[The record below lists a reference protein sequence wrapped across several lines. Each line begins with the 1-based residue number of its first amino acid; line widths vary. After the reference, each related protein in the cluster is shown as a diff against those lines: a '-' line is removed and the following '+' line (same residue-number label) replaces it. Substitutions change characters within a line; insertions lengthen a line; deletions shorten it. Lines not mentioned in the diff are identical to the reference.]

1 MSYRGTMLGVALTLL
16 PAFAW
21 ILDTSAQTYPIR
33 PIRLIVASS
42 PGSGV
47 DTVGRIVGQRI
58 GEVMGAQV
66 FVDNRAGGGGS
77 IGVQAV
83 AKSAPDG
90 YTLLMAAPSFT
101 INASLMRPPP
111 YDVVRDFAPVGR
123 ATTGQYIIVVHPS
136 LPVTSVKE
144 LIALARSRP
153 GQLNFGSGGNGNSTH
168 LCAEYFKSLA
178 KIDMTHVPYKG
189 SGPAIVDLLA
199 GQIHLM
205 FANITAGLPQVKA
218 GRLRAL
224 ATSGDTRSHAAPGI
238 PTVAESGIPGYVV
251 TSWFGVMAP
260 ARTPQEIVGKL
271 SGALH
276 GAMRAKDLLEKLAGE
291 GAEPAPTGP
300 AEFGRLVAS
309 EVQTWAKVIKTAGLQ

>member
-1 MSYRGTMLGVALTLL
+1 MGGHTGTKALALL
-16 PAFAW
+16 FAS
-21 ILDTSAQTYPIR
+21 LVLTVHAQTYPVR

-58 GEVMGAQV
+58 GEMMGAQV

-123 ATTGQYIIVVHPS
+123 ATTGQYLIVVHPS

-168 LCAEYFKSLA
+168 LSAEYFKSLA
-178 KIDMTHVPYKG
+178 KIDMMHVPYKG

>member
-1 MSYRGTMLGVALTLL
+1 MSNQRTMLGVALTLL

-21 ILDTSAQTYPIR
+21 ILDASAQEYPTR
-33 PIRLIVASS
+33 PVRLIVASS

-58 GEVMGAQV
+58 GDVMGAQV

-90 YTLLMAAPSFT
+90 YTLLMVAPSFT

-144 LIALARSRP
+144 LIALAKSRP

-168 LCAEYFKSLA
+168 LCAEYFNSLA

-189 SGPAIVDLLA
+189 SGPAIVDLIA

-224 ATSGDTRSHAAPGI
+224 ATSGDTRSHAAPNI

-251 TSWFGVMAP
+251 TSWFGIMAP

-271 SGALH
+271 SGALNV
-276 GAMRAKDLLEKLAGE
+276 AMRAKDLLEKLAGE

>member
-1 MSYRGTMLGVALTLL
+1 MLGVALTLL

-58 GEVMGAQV
+58 GDVMGAQV

-178 KIDMTHVPYKG
+178 KIDMMHVPYKG

-224 ATSGDTRSHAAPGI
+224 ATSGDTRSHAAPNL

-309 EVQTWAKVIKTAGLQ
+309 EVQTWAKVIKAAGLQ

>member
-1 MSYRGTMLGVALTLL
+1 MKTSGAAVLL
-16 PAFAW
+16 LLAVSGPAQ
-21 ILDTSAQTYPIR
+21 AQEYPSR
-33 PIRLIVASS
+33 PVRLIVASS

-47 DTVGRIVGQRI
+47 DAVGRIVGQRI
-58 GEVMGAQV
+58 GEAMGVQV

-83 AKSAPDG
+83 VKSAPDG

-123 ATTGQYIIVVHPS
+123 ATTGQYMIVVHPS
-136 LPVTSVKE
+136 LPVASVKE
-144 LIALARSRP
+144 LIALAKSRP

-168 LCAEYFKSLA
+168 LAGEYFKSLA
-178 KIDMTHVPYKG
+178 KIDLVHVPYKG
-189 SGPAIVDLLA
+189 SGPALIDLIA

-205 FANITAGLPQVKA
+205 FANITAGLPHARA

-224 ATSGDTRSHAAPGI
+224 ATSGDKRSHAAPHL

-251 TSWFGVMAP
+251 TSWFGIMAP

-271 SGALH
+271 NAALH
-276 GAMRAKDLLEKLAGE
+276 TARRAKDLLEKLACE
-291 GAEPAPTGP
+291 GAGDAGP
-300 AEFGRLVAS
+300 VAGSALIPRGRS
-309 EVQTWAKVIKTAGLQ
+309 

>member
-1 MSYRGTMLGVALTLL
+1 MGGHTGTKALALL
-16 PAFAW
+16 FAS
-21 ILDTSAQTYPIR
+21 LVLTVHAQTYPVR

-123 ATTGQYIIVVHPS
+123 ATTGQYIIVVHPC

-144 LIALARSRP
+144 LIVLARSRP

-168 LCAEYFKSLA
+168 LCAEYFMSLA
-178 KIDMTHVPYKG
+178 KIDMMHVPYKG

-224 ATSGDTRSHAAPGI
+224 ATSGDTRSHAAPNL

-276 GAMRAKDLLEKLAGE
+276 GAMRAKDLLEKLAVE

-309 EVQTWAKVIKTAGLQ
+309 EVQTWAKVIKAAGLQ

>member
-1 MSYRGTMLGVALTLL
+1 MKLGYCALLL
-16 PAFAW
+16 LAFAYAPGAG
-21 ILDTSAQTYPIR
+21 AQEYPAR
-33 PIRLIVASS
+33 PVRLIVASS

-58 GEVMGAQV
+58 GEAIGAQI

-83 AKSAPDG
+83 AKSPPDG

-136 LPVTSVKE
+136 LPVASVKE
-144 LIALARSRP
+144 LIAFAKARP

-168 LCAEYFKSLA
+168 LAGEYFKSLA
-178 KIDMTHVPYKG
+178 KIDLTHVPYKG
-189 SGPAIVDLLA
+189 SGPALIDLIS

-205 FANITAGLPQVKA
+205 FANITAGLPHA
-218 GRLRAL
+218 RASRLRAI
-224 ATSGDTRSHAAPGI
+224 ATTGDKRSHAAPHL

-251 TSWFGVMAP
+251 TSWFGIMAP
-260 ARTPQEIVGKL
+260 ARTPPEIVARL
-271 SGALH
+271 NAALH
-276 GAMRAKDLLEKLAGE
+276 SAMRARDLLEKLAGE
-291 GAEPAPTGP
+291 GAEPAPS
-300 AEFGRLVAS
+300 AAADFGRLVAS
-309 EVQTWAKVIKTAGLQ
+309 EVETWARVIKIAGLQ

>member
-1 MSYRGTMLGVALTLL
+1 MLGVALTLL

-21 ILDTSAQTYPIR
+21 ILDTSAQEYPTR

-58 GEVMGAQV
+58 GDVMGAQV

-178 KIDMTHVPYKG
+178 KIDMMHVPYKG

-224 ATSGDTRSHAAPGI
+224 ATSGDTRSHAAPNL

-309 EVQTWAKVIKTAGLQ
+309 EVQTWAKVIKAAGLQ

>member
-1 MSYRGTMLGVALTLL
+1 MLGVALTLL

>member
-1 MSYRGTMLGVALTLL
+1 MRAAASFLLACVLSASAVAQEY
-16 PAFAW
+16 PA
-21 ILDTSAQTYPIR
+21 R
-33 PIRLIVASS
+33 PVRLIVASS

-58 GEVMGAQV
+58 GDAIGVQV

-77 IGVQAV
+77 IGVQVV
-83 AKSAPDG
+83 ARSAPDG

-111 YDVVRDFAPVGR
+111 YDVVRDFTPVGR

-136 LPVTSVKE
+136 LPVASVKE
-144 LIALARSRP
+144 LIAFAKARP

-168 LCAEYFKSLA
+168 LAGEYFKSLA
-178 KIDMTHVPYKG
+178 KVDLTHVPYKG
-189 SGPAIVDLLA
+189 SGPAVIDLVA

-205 FANITAGLPQVKA
+205 FANITAGLPQAKA

-224 ATSGDTRSHAAPGI
+224 ATSGDRRSHAAPDI

-251 TSWFGVMAP
+251 TSWFGIMAP
-260 ARTPQEIVGKL
+260 ARTPQEIVGRL
-271 SGALH
+271 SAGLH
-276 GAMRAKDLLEKLAGE
+276 AAMRAKDLLEKLAGE
-291 GAEPAPTGP
+291 GAEPAPSTP

-309 EVQTWAKVIKTAGLQ
+309 EVETWAKVIKAAGLQ

>member
-1 MSYRGTMLGVALTLL
+1 MLGVALTLL

-58 GEVMGAQV
+58 GDVMGAQV

-178 KIDMTHVPYKG
+178 KIDMMHVPYKG

-224 ATSGDTRSHAAPGI
+224 ATSGDTRSHAAPNL

>member
-1 MSYRGTMLGVALTLL
+1 MGGHTGTKALALL
-16 PAFAW
+16 FAS
-21 ILDTSAQTYPIR
+21 LVLTVHAQTYPVR

-123 ATTGQYIIVVHPS
+123 ATTGQYLIVVHPS

-178 KIDMTHVPYKG
+178 KIDMMHVPYKG

>member
-1 MSYRGTMLGVALTLL
+1 MLGVALTLL

-58 GEVMGAQV
+58 GDVMGAQV

-168 LCAEYFKSLA
+168 LCAEYFMSLA

-224 ATSGDTRSHAAPGI
+224 ATSGDTRSHAAPSI

>member
-1 MSYRGTMLGVALTLL
+1 MGGHTGTKALALL
-16 PAFAW
+16 FAS
-21 ILDTSAQTYPIR
+21 LVLTVHAQTYPVR

-168 LCAEYFKSLA
+168 LCAEYFMSLA

>member
-1 MSYRGTMLGVALTLL
+1 MPGVALTLL
-16 PAFAW
+16 LAFAW
-21 ILDTSAQTYPIR
+21 ILDTSAQEYPIR

-58 GEVMGAQV
+58 GDVIGAQV

-123 ATTGQYIIVVHPS
+123 ATTGQYIIVVHLS

-168 LCAEYFKSLA
+168 LAAEYFKSLA

-224 ATSGDTRSHAAPGI
+224 ATTGDTRSHAAPDI

-251 TSWFGVMAP
+251 TSWFGVMVP

-309 EVQTWAKVIKTAGLQ
+309 EVQTWAKVIKTTGLQ

>member
-1 MSYRGTMLGVALTLL
+1 MSYQGTMLGVALTLL

-21 ILDTSAQTYPIR
+21 ILDTSAQEYPTR

-58 GEVMGAQV
+58 GDVMGAQV

-144 LIALARSRP
+144 LIVLARSRP

-178 KIDMTHVPYKG
+178 KIDMMHVPYKG

-224 ATSGDTRSHAAPGI
+224 ATSGDTRSHAAPNL

-309 EVQTWAKVIKTAGLQ
+309 EVQTWAKVIKAAGLQ

>member
-1 MSYRGTMLGVALTLL
+1 
-16 PAFAW
+16 
-21 ILDTSAQTYPIR
+21 
-33 PIRLIVASS
+33 
-42 PGSGV
+42 V

-58 GEVMGAQV
+58 GDVMGAQV

-178 KIDMTHVPYKG
+178 KIDMMHVPYKG

-224 ATSGDTRSHAAPGI
+224 ATSGDTRSHAAPNL

-309 EVQTWAKVIKTAGLQ
+309 EVQTWAKVIKAAGLQ

>member
-1 MSYRGTMLGVALTLL
+1 MGGHTGTKALALL
-16 PAFAW
+16 FAS
-21 ILDTSAQTYPIR
+21 LVLTVHAQTYPVR

-58 GEVMGAQV
+58 GDVMGAQV

-178 KIDMTHVPYKG
+178 KIDMMHVPYKG

-224 ATSGDTRSHAAPGI
+224 ATSGDTRSHAAPNL

-309 EVQTWAKVIKTAGLQ
+309 EVQTWAKVIKAAGLQ

>member
-1 MSYRGTMLGVALTLL
+1 MGGHTGTNALALL
-16 PAFAW
+16 LAS
-21 ILDTSAQTYPIR
+21 LVLTVHAQTYPVR

-83 AKSAPDG
+83 AKSALDG

-101 INASLMRPPP
+101 ITASLMRPPP

-123 ATTGQYIIVVHPS
+123 ATTGQYLIVVHPS

-168 LCAEYFKSLA
+168 LCAEYFMSLA

-224 ATSGDTRSHAAPGI
+224 ATSGDTRSHAAPDI

>member
-1 MSYRGTMLGVALTLL
+1 MLGVALTLL

-21 ILDTSAQTYPIR
+21 ILDTSAQEYPVR

-47 DTVGRIVGQRI
+47 DIVGRIVGQRI
-58 GEVMGAQV
+58 GDVMGAQV

-123 ATTGQYIIVVHPS
+123 ATTGQYLIVVHPS

-168 LCAEYFKSLA
+168 LCAEYFMSLA

-224 ATSGDTRSHAAPGI
+224 ATSGDTRSHAAPNL

>member
-1 MSYRGTMLGVALTLL
+1 MGGHTGTKALALL
-16 PAFAW
+16 FAS
-21 ILDTSAQTYPIR
+21 LVLTVHAQTYPVR

-58 GEVMGAQV
+58 GDVMGAQV

-144 LIALARSRP
+144 LIVLARSRP

-168 LCAEYFKSLA
+168 LSAEYFKSLA
-178 KIDMTHVPYKG
+178 KIDMMHVPYKG

-224 ATSGDTRSHAAPGI
+224 ATSGDTRSHAAPDI

>member
-1 MSYRGTMLGVALTLL
+1 MSGHTGTKALALL
-16 PAFAW
+16 FAS
-21 ILDTSAQTYPIR
+21 LVLTVHAQTYPVR

-58 GEVMGAQV
+58 GDVMGAQV

-178 KIDMTHVPYKG
+178 KIDMMHVPYKG

-224 ATSGDTRSHAAPGI
+224 ATSGDTRSHAAPNL

-309 EVQTWAKVIKTAGLQ
+309 EVQTWAKVIKAAGLQ

>member
-1 MSYRGTMLGVALTLL
+1 MPGVALMLL
-16 PAFAW
+16 PALAW
-21 ILDTSAQTYPIR
+21 ILDAGAQEYPIR

-58 GEVMGAQV
+58 GDVMGAQV

-90 YTLLMAAPSFT
+90 YTLLMVAPSFT
-101 INASLMRPPP
+101 INVSLMRPPP

-144 LIALARSRP
+144 LIALAKSRP

-205 FANITAGLPQVKA
+205 FANITAGLPQVRT

-224 ATSGDTRSHAAPGI
+224 ATSGDTRSHAAPDI

-251 TSWFGVMAP
+251 TSWFGIMAP

-271 SGALH
+271 SGALQ

-309 EVQTWAKVIKTAGLQ
+309 EVQTWARVIKTAGLQ

>member
-1 MSYRGTMLGVALTLL
+1 MGGHTGTKALALL
-16 PAFAW
+16 FAS
-21 ILDTSAQTYPIR
+21 LVLTVHAQTYPVR

-123 ATTGQYIIVVHPS
+123 ATTGQYLIVVHPS

-168 LCAEYFKSLA
+168 LCAEYFMSLA

-224 ATSGDTRSHAAPGI
+224 ATSGDTRSHAAPNL

>member
-1 MSYRGTMLGVALTLL
+1 MSYRRTAFGAAASLLLGCMWSVYTAAQQY
-16 PAFAW
+16 PA
-21 ILDTSAQTYPIR
+21 R
-33 PIRLIVASS
+33 PVRLIVASS

-58 GEVMGAQV
+58 GDVIGAQV
-66 FVDNRAGGGGS
+66 FVDNRPGGGGS

-90 YTLLMAAPSFT
+90 HTLLMVAPSFT

-111 YDVVRDFAPVGR
+111 YNVVRDFTPVGR
-123 ATTGQYIIVVHPS
+123 ATTGQYIIIVHPS
-136 LPVTSVKE
+136 LPVASVKE
-144 LIALARSRP
+144 LIAFAKSRP

-168 LCAEYFKSLA
+168 LAGEYFKSLA
-178 KIDMTHVPYKG
+178 KIDLTHVPYKG
-189 SGPAIVDLLA
+189 SGPAVIELIA

-218 GRLRAL
+218 GRLRGL
-224 ATSGDTRSHAAPGI
+224 ATSGDKRSHAAPDI
-238 PTVAESGIPGYVV
+238 PTVAESGIPAYVV
-251 TSWFGVMAP
+251 TSWFGILAP

-276 GAMRAKDLLEKLAGE
+276 TAMRSKDLLEKLAGE
-291 GAEPAPTGP
+291 GAEPAPSAP
-300 AEFGRLVAS
+300 AEFGRLIVS
-309 EVQTWAKVIKTAGLQ
+309 EVETWAKVIKAAGLQ

>member
-1 MSYRGTMLGVALTLL
+1 MLGVALTLL

-21 ILDTSAQTYPIR
+21 ILDTSAQEYPIR

-47 DTVGRIVGQRI
+47 DIVGRIVGQRI

-144 LIALARSRP
+144 LIVLARSRP

-168 LCAEYFKSLA
+168 LSAEYFKSLA

-224 ATSGDTRSHAAPGI
+224 ATSGDTRSHAAPNI

-260 ARTPQEIVGKL
+260 ARTPQE
-271 SGALH
+271 
-276 GAMRAKDLLEKLAGE
+276 
-291 GAEPAPTGP
+291 
-300 AEFGRLVAS
+300 
-309 EVQTWAKVIKTAGLQ
+309 

>member
-1 MSYRGTMLGVALTLL
+1 MLGAALTLL

-21 ILDTSAQTYPIR
+21 ILDASAQEYPTR

-47 DTVGRIVGQRI
+47 DTVGRVVGQRI
-58 GEVMGAQV
+58 GDVMGAQV

-83 AKSAPDG
+83 AKSAADG

-101 INASLMRPPP
+101 INASFMRPPP
-111 YDVVRDFAPVGR
+111 YDVVRDFTPVGR

-136 LPVTSVKE
+136 LPVTSVRE

-168 LCAEYFKSLA
+168 LAAEYFKSLA

-205 FANITAGLPQVKA
+205 FANITAGLPQVKT

-224 ATSGDTRSHAAPGI
+224 ASSGETRSHAAPNI
-238 PTVAESGIPGYVV
+238 PTVAESGIPDYVV
-251 TSWFGVMAP
+251 TSWFGIMAP

-309 EVQTWAKVIKTAGLQ
+309 EVRTWAKVIKAAGLQ

>member
-1 MSYRGTMLGVALTLL
+1 MLGVALTLL

-21 ILDTSAQTYPIR
+21 ILDTSAQEYPTR

-83 AKSAPDG
+83 AKSAPEG

-178 KIDMTHVPYKG
+178 KIDMMHVPYKG

-224 ATSGDTRSHAAPGI
+224 ATSGDTRSHAAPSI

-309 EVQTWAKVIKTAGLQ
+309 EVQTWAKVIKAAGLQ

>member
-1 MSYRGTMLGVALTLL
+1 MGGHTGTKALALL
-16 PAFAW
+16 FAS
-21 ILDTSAQTYPIR
+21 LVLTVHAQTYPVR

-58 GEVMGAQV
+58 GEMMGAQV

-123 ATTGQYIIVVHPS
+123 ATTGQYLIVVHPS

-168 LCAEYFKSLA
+168 LCAEYFMSLA

>member
-1 MSYRGTMLGVALTLL
+1 MM
-16 PAFAW
+16 
-21 ILDTSAQTYPIR
+21 
-33 PIRLIVASS
+33 
-42 PGSGV
+42 
-47 DTVGRIVGQRI
+47 
-58 GEVMGAQV
+58 
-66 FVDNRAGGGGS
+66 
-77 IGVQAV
+77 
-83 AKSAPDG
+83 
-90 YTLLMAAPSFT
+90 
-101 INASLMRPPP
+101 
-111 YDVVRDFAPVGR
+111 
-123 ATTGQYIIVVHPS
+123 
-136 LPVTSVKE
+136 
-144 LIALARSRP
+144 
-153 GQLNFGSGGNGNSTH
+153 
-168 LCAEYFKSLA
+168 
-178 KIDMTHVPYKG
+178 HVPYKG

-224 ATSGDTRSHAAPGI
+224 ATSGDTRSHAAPNL

-271 SGALH
+271 SGALR

>member
-1 MSYRGTMLGVALTLL
+1 MAIRSTATGIAALLL
-16 PAFAW
+16 SFAW
-21 ILDTSAQTYPIR
+21 TPSGAAQEYPSR
-33 PIRLIVASS
+33 PVRLIVASS

-90 YTLLMAAPSFT
+90 YTLLMVAPSFT

-136 LPVTSVKE
+136 LPVTNVKE
-144 LIALARSRP
+144 LIALAKSRP

-168 LCAEYFKSLA
+168 LSAEYFKSLA

-189 SGPAIVDLLA
+189 SGPAIIDLLA

-224 ATSGDTRSHAAPGI
+224 ATSGDKRSHAAPDI
-238 PTVAESGIPGYVV
+238 PTVAESGMPGYVV
-251 TSWFGVMAP
+251 TSWFGLMAP

-271 SGALH
+271 GGALH
-276 GAMRAKDLLEKLAGE
+276 TAMRAQDLLEKLAGE

-300 AEFGRLVAS
+300 AEFGRLVVG
-309 EVQTWAKVIKTAGLQ
+309 EVQTWAKVIKAAGLQ

>member
-1 MSYRGTMLGVALTLL
+1 MGGHTGTKALALL
-16 PAFAW
+16 FAS
-21 ILDTSAQTYPIR
+21 LVLTVHAQTYPVR

-123 ATTGQYIIVVHPS
+123 ATTGQYLIVVHPS

-168 LCAEYFKSLA
+168 LCAEYFMSLA